1 MALLLCAAGM
11 GSALAQAPAPAV
23 LAPAPGVPQSALPS
37 LTASAA
43 TGQNLSELVAKAR
56 GYDAQWQAQ
65 QADAQAAAS
74 RAEQA
79 RSGLLPSV
87 GLQAGANTSHVEVS
101 VLPGSFRSPQQN
113 LQPSS
118 RCTARPTRSPTT
130 RASAAWTWRAP
141 SWTAASRTCW

>member
-113 LQPSS
+113 LQLSD
-118 RCTARPTRSPTT
+118 RPTRSPTT